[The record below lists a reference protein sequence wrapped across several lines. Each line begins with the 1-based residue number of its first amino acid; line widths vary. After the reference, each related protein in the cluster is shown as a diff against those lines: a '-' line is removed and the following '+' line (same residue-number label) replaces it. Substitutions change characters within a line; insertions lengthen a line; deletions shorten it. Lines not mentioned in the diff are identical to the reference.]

1 MHEWDDNNTL
11 LERTQRFFHRAFPER
26 QIHIRTHGH
35 IRFFRIPRWTQASVT
50 ATALLFTGWVGYATF
65 NFIQH
70 DKIIGAKNTQI
81 ADAQHAYND
90 LLSDVNSYQSR
101 FTELTRDLKDNHDLT
116 LSLVERNATLQIS
129 LTTVEK
135 RLRNTEDEREDVA
148 SARETLRRK
157 LTGIEND
164 MLQLSTKNFSLRN
177 NLMSVETDLQTVVR
191 DRDNT
196 HQQNTILQTQIA
208 ALEDRLTSLQTAQDI
223 TVEKMTEGAM
233 AYIGSLEKIVEIAGI
248 EIDTLIASSQGIV
261 IKESQG
267 GPFIPV
273 KPEEAGGVLMKK
285 LVRLDDHL
293 NQWETLQ
300 TIMARLPL
308 AAPLNTYSITSSFGK
323 RRDPMNKRW
332 SAHYGVDFGA
342 PMRSPIYAPAPG
354 VVTQAGNKGRY
365 GRFIEIDHGSGIFT
379 RYGHLNKIYVKRGQK
394 IDFRHKIGQLG
405 SSGRSTGP
413 HLHYEVVF
421 NGKPRNPMLFIKAG
435 RHVFQK

>member
-1 MHEWDDNNTL
+1 MHEWDDKPTL

-26 QIHIRTHGH
+26 QIHIRTRGH
-35 IRFFRIPRWTQASVT
+35 IRFFRIPQWTQASVT
-50 ATALLFTGWVGYATF
+50 ATALLFTSWVGYATF

-70 DKIIGAKNTQI
+70 DEIIGAKNTQI

-90 LLSDVNSYQSR
+90 LLSDVTSYQSR

-135 RLRNTEDEREDVA
+135 RLRNTEDERKDVA

-196 HQQNTILQTQIA
+196 HERNTILQTQITV
-208 ALEDRLTSLQTAQDI
+208 LEDRLTSLQTAQDI
-223 TVEKMTEGAM
+223 TVEKMTEGTM

-248 EIDTLIASSQGIV
+248 EVDTLIASSQGIV

-285 LVRLDDHL
+285 LVSLDDHL